1 VDVKFPRASVEEKTQ
16 IKNRLKDLNRFACG
30 TAPMAGTAVKLHL
43 AALLRNS
50 FFRPASNIRYGGT
63 QYVYNQRT
71 VTDEQLRYFAKA
83 VLQLVEPVER
93 RELSIG
99 PSVIPRANAAANG
112 RGCVGPS
119 CLRSRRKMR
128 RADAKNSG
136 RRTRKTARR

>member
-1 VDVKFPRASVEEKTQ
+1 VDVKFPRATPEEKTQ
-16 IKNRLKDLNRFACG
+16 IKNRLKDLDRFACG

-83 VLQLVEPVER
+83 VLQLVEPAER

-99 PSVIPRANAAANG
+99 PSVIPRANA

-119 CLRSRRKMR
+119 CLGSRRKMR